1 MYSIKLK
8 PLRNRSQR
16 PGERIKLHD
25 LLCQV
30 ELAQCGLR
38 GETPLHMLFLVC
50 AAPKGMVLSAFDLE
64 KVIDFDNIV
73 PK

>member
-1 MYSIKLK
+1 MTFYARWDS
-8 PLRNRSQR
+8 LR
-16 PGERIKLHD
+16 
-25 LLCQV
+25 
-30 ELAQCGLR
+30 CGPR
-38 GETPLHMLFLVC
+38 GETPLHALFLVC